1 MSAIDQLAQDIAL
14 LSNADLQK
22 LAESLL
28 STYPTRA
35 DALTHMMQVTIEDNL
50 REIHRALGI

>member
-14 LSNADLQK
+14 LSNDNLQK

-35 DALTHMMQVTIEDNL
+35 DELTHMMQVTIEDNL

>member
-1 MSAIDQLAQDIAL
+1 MNAIDRLAVEIAL
-14 LSNADLQK
+14 LSNGDLQK

-28 STYPTRA
+28 ATYPTRA

>member
-1 MSAIDQLAQDIAL
+1 MTAIDRLAVEIAL

-35 DALTHMMQVTIEDNL
+35 DALTHCMQVTIEDNL

>member
-14 LSNADLQK
+14 LSTDNLQR

-28 STYPTRA
+28 ATYPTRA
-35 DALTHMMQVTIEDNL
+35 DALAHMMQVTIEDNL

>member
-14 LSNADLQK
+14 LSNDNLQK

-28 STYPTRA
+28 ATYPTRA

>member
-1 MSAIDQLAQDIAL
+1 MTAIDRLAVEIAL
-14 LSNADLQK
+14 LSNGDLQK

-28 STYPTRA
+28 ATYPTRA
-35 DALTHMMQVTIEDNL
+35 DALTHCMQVTIEDNL

>member
-14 LSNADLQK
+14 LSNDNLQK

-28 STYPTRA
+28 ATYPTRA

-50 REIHRALGI
+50 REIHKALGI

>member
-14 LSNADLQK
+14 LSNADLQR

-28 STYPTRA
+28 LNYPTRA
-35 DALTHMMQVTIEDNL
+35 DALTHMMQVTIEENL
-50 REIHRALGI
+50 REIHKALGI